1 MKRITIGGKEYTF
14 EFSIEA
20 TLYDECTVKAMEIF
34 INAGAAQAEAEE
46 KNVKNALQNVVSTV
60 AGVPQRA
67 LTFFY
72 AGLLEHHGTNG
83 DRSIKS
89 INDAKRLAAIYMAE
103 HPEDNDG
110 RGKSWFDISNEM
122 AELMAEDSFFDKIGL
137 NDMMGKMEQTET
149 PKRGRK
155 KKENTNFT
163 EV

>member
-34 INAGAAQAEAEE
+34 INAGVAQADAEDNDLRGAMM
-46 KNVKNALQNVVSTV
+46 NVLSTM

-72 AGLLEHHGTNG
+72 AGLLEHHGANG
-83 DRSIKS
+83 DGSVKS
-89 INDAKRLAAIYMAE
+89 INDAKALAVKYMAE
-103 HPEDNDG
+103 HPEENDG

-122 AELMAEDSFFDKIGL
+122 TVLMAEDSFFDRIGL
-137 NDMMGKMEQTET
+137 NDMMGMIEQTET
-149 PKRGRK
+149 PRRGRK
-155 KKENTNFT
+155 KKEPVT
-163 EV
+163 ES